1 MTVTGVVASSGPKE
15 FADKSSAARES
26 SKVIEAESADSDV
39 LHGGV
44 SISMDWDSPDE
55 TNFRRLAESGRL
67 SGRGTFEEAEESSAQ
82 PSSAAPDS
90 KLKGGAQAMH
100 RLEERSP
107 SLDPLSGV
115 QRELP
120 AQRYELSFGAG
131 RSLVEMPDHSLMMPD
146 EGNAYSLETR
156 EPPIDAFAD
165 VGAMDPF
172 ADQGGAAADPFADL
186 GSDLGSGG
194 VLSSSEI
201 NYEASKL
208 SHIII
213 PELSFQ
219 DTPLSIALDF
229 LREKSKDLDDLEMDP
244 AKRGI
249 NIVQHTGSNPDSQA
263 PLGAG
268 LSEEDDGFGFAG
280 IDDDPRISLDLSNV
294 TFGEALRTVTRAAG
308 LNYEVDPHAVVIS
321 PFTNLGGELHTQVLR
336 VPSSFSNYLEGRGE
350 SVADPFPDA
359 GINRGEIALPSKS
372 AKQILE
378 EVGVPFPPGSSA
390 IYHPA
395 TSQLI
400 VRNTKDNVDL
410 VEAYTDTLAVDSSEP
425 TSHAIPSKHFPS
437 TSELRESDLR
447 ETIVPKIVFENT
459 PARVAIDAL
468 FRKFKELHREN
479 SAGFSITTEGQIPNF
494 PVNLELSNIPF
505 SDALRYTLQSGGLH
519 YYVRGDQVVVTSNMN
534 ADTPIA
540 MGYEVP
546 QYLFQSTEHL
556 RRLLAEYGVE
566 LLEEDILSYNRASQE
581 LYVETAE
588 INQALIHEVLQTLRL
603 SQDQKEEPLTQNPLD
618 ETSTKNE
625 PFSTFSL
632 HVSDVSYRLAQD
644 SLARGE
650 WPDPTRIRPEEFVNA
665 FDYGDPSPGANEP
678 VAFAH
683 EQAIHPFLS
692 QRNLLRVSLRTGA
705 LGRSSATPL
714 RLTLLL
720 DVSGSMERADR
731 RETLSLAI
739 TRLTD
744 LLTVD
749 DRLTLIAFARSPRLL
764 EELLTGEEAQ
774 QRLPNLVR
782 QIPSEGGTNLEAAL
796 ALAQQKAQQH
806 FQEAAQN
813 RIVLL
818 TDGAANLGDANPD
831 RLAQSIE
838 ALRREG
844 IAFDAAGI
852 GADGLNDVILE
863 ALTRKGD
870 GRYYLLNGP
879 DDADRGF
886 AQQLAGAFRPAAKDV
901 KVQVWFNPD
910 RVASYRL
917 YGFEEHR
924 LEKED
929 FRDNTVDAA
938 ELAEAEAGIALY
950 HFEPRPEG
958 SGDVGY
964 LSVRFLDP
972 SSQTYVERRWPLPY
986 LHQPLPY
993 EKASSRLRLA
1003 SSAAFAAELL
1013 QDSPLADAMDWR
1025 TLLRGATGHPEI
1037 TSFLQAIRQQQGK

>member
-1 MTVTGVVASSGPKE
+1 PAT
-15 FADKSSAARES
+15 RHN
-26 SKVIEAESADSDV
+26 
-39 LHGGV
+39 L
-44 SISMDWDSPDE
+44 PDQE
-55 TNFRRLAESGRL
+55 G
-67 SGRGTFEEAEESSAQ
+67 EEL
-82 PSSAAPDS
+82 
-90 KLKGGAQAMH
+90 LK
-100 RLEERSP
+100 
-107 SLDPLSGV
+107 D
-115 QRELP
+115 
-120 AQRYELSFGAG
+120 
-131 RSLVEMPDHSLMMPD
+131 
-146 EGNAYSLETR
+146 T
-156 EPPIDAFAD
+156 
-165 VGAMDPF
+165 
-172 ADQGGAAADPFADL
+172 
-186 GSDLGSGG
+186 
-194 VLSSSEI
+194 
-201 NYEASKL
+201 
-208 SHIII
+208 II
-213 PELSFQ
+213 P
-219 DTPLSIALDF
+219 TLD
-229 LREKSKDLDDLEMDP
+229 
-244 AKRGI
+244 
-249 NIVQHTGSNPDSQA
+249 
-263 PLGAG
+263 
-268 LSEEDDGFGFAG
+268 
-280 IDDDPRISLDLSNV
+280 
-294 TFGEALRTVTRAAG
+294 
-308 LNYEVDPHAVVIS
+308 
-321 PFTNLGGELHTQVLR
+321 
-336 VPSSFSNYLEGRGE
+336 
-350 SVADPFPDA
+350 
-359 GINRGEIALPSKS
+359 
-372 AKQILE
+372 
-378 EVGVPFPPGSSA
+378 
-390 IYHPA
+390 
-395 TSQLI
+395 
-400 VRNTKDNVDL
+400 
-410 VEAYTDTLAVDSSEP
+410 
-425 TSHAIPSKHFPS
+425 
-437 TSELRESDLR
+437 
-447 ETIVPKIVFENT
+447 FENT
-459 PARVAIDAL
+459 PIRIAIDFLSQKLQQQPEWDSEGGSFAL
-468 FRKFKELHREN
+468 
-479 SAGFSITTEGQIPNF
+479 EGPIPDSL
-494 PVNLELSNIPF
+494 VTLRLSNIPF
-505 SDALRYTLQSGGLH
+505 SEALRYTLQSAGLQYH
-519 YYVRGDQVVVTSNMN
+519 LRGKEVIITSHLTSEPSV
-534 ADTPIA
+534 AIT
-540 MGYEVP
+540 YEVP
-546 QYLFQSTEHL
+546 PTLFESAEDL
-556 RRLLAEYGVE
+556 RLLLSEAG
-566 LLEEDILSYNRASQE
+566 LDLPEDDSFIYNRSVGE
-581 LYVETAE
+581 LYVETTE
-588 INQALIHEVLQTLRL
+588 INQAFIHELLQSLRL
-603 SQDQKEEPLTQNPLD
+603 QQEQTEASIPENPLD

-739 TRLTD
+739 ARLTD

-749 DRLTLIAFARSPRLL
+749 DRLTLITFARSPRLL

-910 RVASYRL
+910 RVTSYRL